1 MPPLKQNPQIL
12 NLPFNH
18 KLSVLDRRR
27 LKIFFIFFA
36 LLTFLSLM
44 FAASNVMAQTHPGMS
59 GFQLPPEA
67 KGDFYLSQGKFKE
80 ALGIYKSTLKDKS
93 NDSYI
98 FRNMVKAWEA
108 LKALDEAEKFLNDY
122 RTSHENSSAVWYAL
136 GYVHYLKNEDQPAEE
151 LFKRATEL
159 DPGNGLAWNNWA
171 ATLSNGKRFQ
181 EAIEKVRIAMRTN
194 PKELMFFFNLKKIY
208 KELGEGQKFEEE
220 FDEALRNDA
229 DPFVWGYGKV
239 LARSLRQNSF
249 REYAKG
255 NLTGAISGFEKILDI
270 NRRIGDMKG
279 QVPALFSLGLL
290 HEESGDLQ
298 KGQEFFRQVL
308 AINPNHIQAREKMEP
323 KN

>member
-27 LKIFFIFFA
+27 LNFFFIFFA
-36 LLTFLSLM
+36 LLTFLLLT
-44 FAASNVMAQTHPGMS
+44 FAASNSEAQTHPGMS

-67 KGDFYLSQGKFKE
+67 KGDFYLSQRKFKE
-80 ALGIYKSTLKDKS
+80 ALEFYKATLKDKG
-93 NDSYI
+93 DSSSI

-108 LKALDEAEKFLNDY
+108 LEALDEAEKFLNDY

-136 GYVHYLKNEDQPAEE
+136 GYVHYLKKEDQLAEE
-151 LFKRATEL
+151 LFRRATEL

-181 EAIEKVRIAMRTN
+181 EAIGKVRIAMRTN
-194 PKELMFFFNLKKIY
+194 PKELMFFFNLKNIY
-208 KELGEGQKFEEE
+208 EELGEEKKFEEE
-220 FDEALRNDA
+220 FNETLKNDA

-239 LARSLRQNSF
+239 LARSLRQKSF
-249 REYAKG
+249 REYAEG
-255 NLTGAISGFEKILDI
+255 NLAGALSGFEKILDI
-270 NRRIGDMKG
+270 YRRIGDMKG

-308 AINPNHIQAREKMEP
+308 EINPNHIQAREKMNP

>member
-1 MPPLKQNPQIL
+1 MPPLKRNPQIL

-18 KLSVLDRRR
+18 KLSVLCRRR
-27 LKIFFIFFA
+27 LNFFFIFFA
-36 LLTFLSLM
+36 LLTIFLLM
-44 FAASNVMAQTHPGMS
+44 FAASNARAQMHPGMS

-80 ALGIYKSTLKDKS
+80 ALEIYKSTLKDKS
-93 NDSYI
+93 SDSYI

-108 LKALDEAEKFLNDY
+108 LEALDEAEKFLNDY

-171 ATLSNGKRFQ
+171 ATLSKGQRFQ

-208 KELGEGQKFEEE
+208 EELGEGQKFAEE
-220 FDEALRNDA
+220 FNEALKNDA

-255 NLTGAISGFEKILDI
+255 NLSGAISGFEKILDI
-270 NRRIGDMKG
+270 NQRVGDMKG

-290 HEESGDLQ
+290 HEESGDFQ

-308 AINPNHIQAREKMEP
+308 AINPDHIQAREKIKP
-323 KN
+323 NN